1 MQGLD
6 HGFSQVACRGSS
18 STSGSGGSGSSGVVW
33 NFPID
38 VTFKTTNAHGWPRLV
53 VSVYSMDM
61 FGRFVIRGYGSLL
74 IPTVPGQY
82 TRYIRTFAPASSSYL
97 QAFLGWLTG
106 NLPEF
111 YDSRFVASSEGREVV
126 RVQSTGIVRI
136 RINVTTRGLASHGY
150 TTGGPPDAP
159 DLDIEAAFAPSVS
172 SHIGRTALSSS
183 SGGNIPARSGSTTEL
198 RKSFSGSVNGEGSSL
213 SSSSSVTTEKPKL
226 ESTMTGDEQ
235 RDIGRSDERR
245 NREVVRS
252 VEDVAPGGRDR
263 ERDSERGRDR
273 ERGGEQQRERNSI
286 STSSARRPVVGL

>member
-18 STSGSGGSGSSGVVW
+18 STSASGGSGSSSVVW

-61 FGRFVIRGYGSLL
+61 LGRFVIRGYGSLL

-159 DLDIEAAFAPSVS
+159 DLDIETAFAPAIAAN
-172 SHIGRTALSSS
+172 IGRGVLSSS
-183 SGGNIPARSGSTTEL
+183 SGGNTSIRSGSATEL
-198 RKSFSGSVNGEGSSL
+198 RKSFSGEL
-213 SSSSSVTTEKPKL
+213 SSTITTEKPKL
-226 ESTMTGDEQ
+226 ETTMT
-235 RDIGRSDERR
+235 SDEKGNIEEKR
-245 NREVVRS
+245 NREMVKS
-252 VEDVAPGGRDR
+252 VEDVAPGGGRERERDTERGRDRDR
-263 ERDSERGRDR
+263 ERDRSET
-273 ERGGEQQRERNSI
+273 RERNT
-286 STSSARRPVVGL
+286 STSSSSSRRPVVGL

>member
-18 STSGSGGSGSSGVVW
+18 STSGSGGSGSSAVVW

-172 SHIGRTALSSS
+172 SQVGRSALSST
-183 SGGNIPARSGSTTEL
+183 SGGNIPMRSGSLSEQ
-198 RKSFSGSVNGEGSSL
+198 RKSFSGSISGDGLL
-213 SSSSSVTTEKPKL
+213 SSSSSSASSSLMTEKPKL
-226 ESTMTGDEQ
+226 EATMTGDEQ

-273 ERGGEQQRERNSI
+273 DRGEQRDRT
-286 STSSARRPVVGL
+286 STSAARRPVVGL